1 VDIAK
6 LLYILLGIL
15 VVTVYVLV
23 EPSISDNVN
32 SQSLGVNPVV
42 AQFREDIINSTILS
56 DANVF
61 EVANASYPTIHID
74 PLSNSIYLAYLKAF
88 DNGSADVY
96 LSRSLDYGET
106 FTEPIKVNNI
116 GKASIPDFPP
126 YKTVGSGE
134 QKYIEFE
141 DVRVPIGVGGEI
153 KEKYSPIRV
162 ATGNDNRTLYLV
174 WKSTDFSRS
183 LVDEGYSFGK
193 SNITLAKSTDGGK
206 SFEEK
211 IIDNTNNS
219 SSKNFFEISLDD
231 NKNVYLTWINSSFS
245 DIQYGA
251 DSPLNVTMGIS
262 EDQGTTF
269 DYLVVDDMPSYCDT
283 ISSVYD
289 GLTEKIYLSW
299 RDLFNTDRYYL
310 GINRETAVSEYDIA
324 DKNITR
330 YMMVDNQT
338 SWFPGECPGAGSD
351 LVIDKD
357 GVLNVAWFSGTSQGP
372 GIYLSKL
379 NNNSNSFSKPV
390 PVFASESYVPPISPI
405 LGVDD
410 NNTIWI
416 VWENKLVK
424 PSAIAIAMIEDRRNQ
439 ARIDNGQYPIIRDL
453 EFDIGSLPS
462 MELANNV
469 LSMAWMDGDN
479 RTKVISKILSK

>member
-1 VDIAK
+1 MDTSLSYAHAKNEACLSSIAHNT
-6 LLYILLGIL
+6 YNG
-15 VVTVYVLV
+15 
-23 EPSISDNVN
+23 N
-32 SQSLGVNPVV
+32 
-42 AQFREDIINSTILS
+42 II
-56 DANVF
+56 
-61 EVANASYPTIHID
+61 
-74 PLSNSIYLAYLKAF
+74 
-88 DNGSADVY
+88 
-96 LSRSLDYGET
+96 
-106 FTEPIKVNNI
+106 
-116 GKASIPDFPP
+116 
-126 YKTVGSGE
+126 KT
-134 QKYIEFE
+134 
-141 DVRVPIGVGGEI
+141 
-153 KEKYSPIRV
+153 
-162 ATGNDNRTLYLV
+162 
-174 WKSTDFSRS
+174 
-183 LVDEGYSFGK
+183 
-193 SNITLAKSTDGGK
+193 GGK

-219 SSKNFFEISLDD
+219 SSKNFFDISLDD

-310 GINRETAVSEYDIA
+310 GLNRETAVSEYDIA

-390 PVFASESYVPPISPI
+390 PVFASESYVLYLPY
-405 LGVDD
+405 
-410 NNTIWI
+410 
-416 VWENKLVK
+416 LV
-424 PSAIAIAMIEDRRNQ
+424 
-439 ARIDNGQYPIIRDL
+439 
-453 EFDIGSLPS
+453 
-462 MELANNV
+462 
-469 LSMAWMDGDN
+469 
-479 RTKVISKILSK
+479 